1 MLQDYFLRL
10 YERNPMRRYCLL
22 MAIVTAIAV
31 TLLHLSAHGAEE
43 RNEKPGKE
51 KEEITHMAPN
61 EKNNDKNPTPV
72 FSMQDLYESARIPNI
87 VVATDGTVLAFGRSA
102 RLLRRSED
110 SGKTWTPAQEVG
122 PDAGGSA
129 IVDENSGDVMVV
141 SSRNGYLWR
150 SSDHGKTWARE
161 DIVIKPNAAGHGTPK
176 PDGTPVQTHCSESGI
191 TLLYGEHKGR
201 LLMPARVMAPEGT
214 NAQEFWPYHY
224 NTAIYSD
231 DGGKI
236 WQTSGPVQS
245 GTGEGTLAEL
255 SNGNVYYNSRC
266 HMAVDHRRRI
276 AWSYDGG
283 NMFVDWQVSEHLYEI
298 GEPFYF
304 KYGSKPS
311 YGCNAG
317 LVRMPLEATGG
328 KDVLLFSTPDNPGST
343 RIRMTVWASFDGGVT
358 WPIKRLVYE
367 GPSAYSSITA
377 GKDGSIYLLFE
388 KGIDKLYETLAVAC
402 FNLEWLTEGQDWRK
416 LFKD

>member
-1 MLQDYFLRL
+1 
-10 YERNPMRRYCLL
+10 
-22 MAIVTAIAV
+22 
-31 TLLHLSAHGAEE
+31 
-43 RNEKPGKE
+43 
-51 KEEITHMAPN
+51 MAPN

-110 SGKTWTPAQEVG
+110 GGKTWTPAQEVG
-122 PDAGGSA
+122 HDAGGSA

-328 KDVLLFSTPDNPGST
+328 KDVLLFSTPDNPGGT
-343 RIRMTVWASFDGGVT
+343 RIRMTVWASFDGAKT